1 MNNKL
6 FFLATALLGSALAC
20 SASADPRLIGW
31 VTNYSGVYARIYKT
45 DSDRVN
51 GVASTTWTTQ
61 TSPTYAGIH
70 EISYSA
76 NWVYLKTTGLGSYV
90 MGPFYTTAA
99 HTTPS
104 TLLPKNQ
111 GIIYR
116 IPRNATTNATR
127 TLTQGGPIGIF
138 VDGVAMFDSRD
149 ALSVATYT
157 SPTVIT
163 ESMSG
168 QGIWSRDAYVNESQ
182 TFDPALA
189 HQPGSGQYHYHAN
202 PIGLRYLLNDH
213 IDFNSAAKT
222 YSEST
227 DAPTNHS
234 PIIGWVRDGYP
245 IYGPYGYS
253 NATNPASGV
262 RRMVS
267 GFIPRDTNTVG
278 LTRTTLPL
286 WAQRAQGRT
295 TLSTSQY
302 GPSVSATYPLGRYLE
317 DNDYLGD
324 RAGYTNGIQFDLDE
338 YNGRWC
344 VTPEFPSGT
353 YAYFTCI
360 NTNGAV
366 MFPYNIGRQFYGVVS
381 AGGANA
387 SGVVSSITEPV
398 TTTFVG
404 GPNAALSLS
413 SPTINNGTVTL
424 VWSATEGGTYRVETS
439 ADTATWTTNASGIAA
454 VKNRGTNISS
464 TGTSP
469 AQFFR
474 AIRTGLASY
483 DSTGF

>member
-1 MNNKL
+1 MIKNL
-6 FFLATALLGSALAC
+6 LALPLSLLVGSTLTT
-20 SASADPRLIGW
+20 ASADPRLNSWI
-31 VTNYSGVYARIYKT
+31 TNYSGQYARIYKN

-51 GVASTTWTTQ
+51 GLAATTWTTQ
-61 TSPTYAGIH
+61 TTPTYAGIH
-70 EISYSA
+70 EVSYSA

-90 MGPFYTTAA
+90 MGPFYTTSS
-99 HTTPS
+99 HTTLS

-116 IPRNATTNATR
+116 IPRNPSTNGAR
-127 TLTQGGPIGIF
+127 ILTPGGPIGIF

-157 SPTVIT
+157 SPTVVT
-163 ESMSG
+163 ESQSG

-189 HQPGSGQYHYHAN
+189 HQPPSGQYHYHAN
-202 PIGLRYLLNDH
+202 PIGLRYLLGDH
-213 IDFNSAAKT
+213 IDFNSATKI

-227 DAPTNHS
+227 APVTQHS
-234 PIIGWVRDGYP
+234 PILGWVRDGFP

-267 GFIPRDTNTVG
+267 GFVPRDTNSVG
-278 LTRTTLPL
+278 LTRTTLPA

-295 TLSTSQY
+295 TLVTSQY

-324 RAGYTNGIQFDLDE
+324 RAGYTNGVQFDLDE

-344 VTPEFPSGT
+344 VTPEFPAGT

-366 MFPYNIGRQFYGVVS
+366 LFPYNIGHQFYGFVTT
-381 AGGANA
+381 GGANA
-387 SGVVSSITEPV
+387 SGVVTSITESV
-398 TTTFVG
+398 TTNFVG
-404 GPNAALSLS
+404 GPNAELRMA
-413 SPTINNGTVTL
+413 PPVVQNNTVTL
-424 VWSATEGGTYRVETS
+424 VWSATEGGTYQVESTTDF
-439 ADTATWTTNASGIAA
+439 AGWTTNATGIPA
-454 VKNRGTNISS
+454 VMNRGTN
-464 TGTSP
+464 TSAATVP
-469 AQFFR
+469 AKFFR
-474 AIRTGLASY
+474 ATRTALSGY